1 MSVWEGESGK
11 CECRVQV
18 GAVALWEQTQK
29 LPRNVDLT
37 MKSKVRSKAI
47 YRLVGAEQGN
57 KLPYYERAG
66 RKVFAAVVVLVHG
79 PTVPIHGCW
88 LFGL

>member
-1 MSVWEGESGK
+1 
-11 CECRVQV
+11 
-18 GAVALWEQTQK
+18 
-29 LPRNVDLT
+29 

-66 RKVFAAVVVLVHG
+66 RKVFAVVVKE
-79 PTVPIHGCW
+79 PDPILHSKI
-88 LFGL
+88 